1 MLKQFGLVIPIILFT
16 VNKRKHYQDPSKKNA
31 LCISLLFAS
40 MIITML
46 LYINNYYMRI
56 LSLLVTGKT
65 STMIVEG
72 RDNNDQPYRV
82 LITSSNGQYDSVS
95 IITKSRFGFWC
106 KTQESELS
114 RVKSE
119 RCGLGWV
126 VIDLTQDVL
135 PAKRVYEVHQVY
147 IGNNAIEEI
156 FIESGIIPDSVSFDI
171 QQKGSSYYLHLS
183 GVGGVEILKDI
194 DSIDIQAILKPFC
207 QQLD

>member
-1 MLKQFGLVIPIILFT
+1 
-16 VNKRKHYQDPSKKNA
+16 
-31 LCISLLFAS
+31 
-40 MIITML
+40 
-46 LYINNYYMRI
+46 MRI